1 MTRELTPHRG
11 IWRSRLERAAGVL
24 LHLLWPVTC
33 PVCGRPGSII
43 CRECILEVVEK
54 GPGRECCSECLRP
67 FPCADHPAAFPIK
80 GLTTF
85 GGLSRELVHS
95 LKYGSRKC
103 LGKPMGRLIGERIR
117 PAGAVALVPVPL
129 HRGSERA
136 FNQSLEI
143 AKGISGEW
151 VCPVADRLAW
161 RERRPSQVG
170 LSAGLRKKLPRD
182 SIAWK
187 GKVDSDLPV
196 VLVDDVCTTGA
207 TLRAAAGAVRAAG
220 ARVEGALVW
229 ALAGIS

>member
-1 MTRELTPHRG
+1 MTLHRE
-11 IWRSRLERAAGVL
+11 IWGSRFERAADLL

-33 PVCGRPGSII
+33 PVCGRPGSTV
-43 CRECILEVVEK
+43 CRKCILEVLER

-67 FPCADHPAAFPIK
+67 FPCADHPAAFPIM
-80 GLTTF
+80 GLTTY

-103 LGKPMGRLIGERIR
+103 LGKPMGRLIGEKVS
-117 PAGAVALVPVPL
+117 PGGPVALVPVPL

-143 AKGISGEW
+143 AKGISREW
-151 VCPVADRLAW
+151 GCPVSDRLAW
-161 RERRPSQVG
+161 RERRPSQVR
-170 LSAGLRKKLPRD
+170 LSAELRKKLPRD
-182 SIAWK
+182 SITWK
-187 GKVDSDLPV
+187 GRVGSNLTV

-220 ARVEGALVW
+220 TKVQGALVW